1 MPISNINTQKISI
14 MKIIIAGGSGF
25 VGEELSNFLIKNG
38 HEVCILSRSD
48 KSSKNPKINYSIWTP
63 DKLEMDHGLLKSHDA
78 IINLAGTPINGR
90 WTKSYMHEIE
100 NSRVMSTRT
109 IVNALNQ
116 NQTNIKV
123 LVNASAMGY
132 FPSNTEVHAEDDA
145 PGDHFLAKVCVA
157 WENEVHKLMNP
168 NVRSAIIRIGVV
180 LDRKGGMLKSVEPIV
195 KLGLA
200 SGLGNGKQFMSVIHL
215 EDLCR
220 QFLFIIENEKCKG
233 AFHGVC
239 EEALRNKDFMRTLAQ
254 VMKKPFFLPNVPSFV
269 LHLVLGKA
277 ASFVLQSFNL
287 SSKKWK
293 TLGFQFKFSS
303 PKFALENLY
312 RD

>member
-1 MPISNINTQKISI
+1 

-25 VGEELSNFLIKNG
+25 IGEALSHFLIKNG
-38 HEVCILSRSD
+38 HEVCILSRSN
-48 KSSKNPKINYSIWTP
+48 KSSKLPKLSYSVWNP
-63 DKLEMDHGLLKSHDA
+63 DKLEMDYGLLKTHDA

-90 WTKSYMHEIE
+90 WTKSYMLDIE
-100 NSRVMSTRT
+100 SSRVMSTRT

-116 NQTNIKV
+116 NETRVKV
-123 LVNASAMGY
+123 FVNTSAMGY
-132 FPSNTEVHAEDDA
+132 FPSNNDVHYEDDA

-157 WENEVHKLMNP
+157 WENEVKKINNP
-168 NVRSAIIRIGVV
+168 QVRSAIIRIGVV

-195 KLGLA
+195 KMGLA

-220 QFLFIIENEKCKG
+220 QFLFIIENEKANG
-233 AFHGVC
+233 IFHGVC
-239 EEALRNKDFMRTLAQ
+239 EEALSNEGFMKMLAQ

-269 LHLVLGKA
+269 LHIALGKA

-293 TLGFQFKFSS
+293 SLGFQFKFSS
-303 PKFALENLY
+303 PKSALEDLY
-312 RD
+312 KD